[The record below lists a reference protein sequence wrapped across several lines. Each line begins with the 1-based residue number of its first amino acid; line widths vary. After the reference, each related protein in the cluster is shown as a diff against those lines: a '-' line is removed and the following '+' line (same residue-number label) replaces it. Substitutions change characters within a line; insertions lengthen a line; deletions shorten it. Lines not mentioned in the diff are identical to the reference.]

1 MFTPISCIISVFTII
16 SSSSVV
22 SQVSSN
28 PVAVHMCIHKDLL
41 ATRFRVYPGQMFQ
54 IPVVLYGQKS
64 GSVPGM
70 VHCEFSNKSR
80 GVHFAP
86 LQETQKMGIHVRT

>member
-64 GSVPGM
+64 GSVPGT
-70 VHCEFSNKSR
+70 VDCGFLHKYR
-80 GVHFAP
+80 GALFAP
-86 LQETQKMGIHVRT
+86 LQETQKIGVHV